1 MFNLSLTGSP
11 DVACRHYAILRKGGI
26 PRNSAFIVLFVT
38 IYFSEATNFLV
49 HTEALS
55 PVNLRRGPSP
65 RGLASRVR
73 QPRTSMLSDTPS
85 CSRYERTLI
94 RRANAP
100 GGRPARSPRPSHPGS
115 LWCCLLICLLV
126 SNGATN
132 VRAVPVAQGDSMT
145 TTTAG
150 IITTGSTDTAT
161 PGAIISSTLAQTQSS
176 SHSSALAS
184 STTTTVPGTVVTDSP
199 LVRTNPV
206 SSLGSIFSL
215 SSNQS
220 STVRSASGS
229 ANFPASSSSQSPTI
243 YPSPTSDGD
252 GNTSDSDATDSSTL
266 NSLVNLYFLILGG
279 AIAAALV
286 GWWYWRRRRKGKH
299 TRDRRRGLEALRRDL
314 ELGRLRR
321 GFLGVVGRGG
331 GGHSQN
337 SSEELPAYKPNDQLT
352 GFLMHKDINRRARL
366 LPL

>member
-1 MFNLSLTGSP
+1 MRYYISAVSALRIHCSTCG
-11 DVACRHYAILRKGGI
+11 HILC
-26 PRNSAFIVLFVT
+26 NYL
-38 IYFSEATNFLV
+38 FSEATNFLV
-49 HTEALS
+49 HIEALG

-73 QPRTSMLSDTPS
+73 QRRPSMLSDTPS

-94 RRANAP
+94 RRGNAP
-100 GGRPARSPRPSHPGS
+100 GRRPARSPRLSHPGS

-145 TTTAG
+145 TTTTG
-150 IITTGSTDTAT
+150 IIATGSTDAAT
-161 PGAIISSTLAQTQSS
+161 PGAVISSTLAQTQSS
-176 SHSSALAS
+176 SDSSALAS

-199 LVRTNPV
+199 LVRTTSV
-206 SSLGSIFSL
+206 SSLESIFSL

-220 STVRSASGS
+220 STVHSAVGS
-229 ANFPASSSSQSPTI
+229 ANFPASSTSQSPTI

-252 GNTSDSDATDSSTL
+252 DNVSDSSTL
-266 NSLVNLYFLILGG
+266 NSLVYLYFLILGG
-279 AIAAALV
+279 AVAAALV

-321 GFLGVVGRGG
+321 GFLGVVGRSGT
-331 GGHSQN
+331 GHSQN
-337 SSEELPAYKPNDQLT
+337 SSEELPAYEP
-352 GFLMHKDINRRARL
+352 MIN
-366 LPL
+366 